1 MTTRS
6 NTPAPR
12 GLGWLALLYAGT
24 FLLGAALHAGFEVPL
39 GFTVLT
45 EPTILPATIVETLCG
60 VALMTAA
67 VAMLRAQ
74 RRWWAVAVT
83 GHAVALGGVLLGV
96 VATRFGP
103 GSGTSLNDA
112 YHAVMLVALSLSL
125 GLLIGRRRL
134 GTRGHAQPAA

>member
-1 MTTRS
+1 MTTPS
-6 NTPAPR
+6 DTPASR
-12 GLGWLALLYAGT
+12 GLGWLALLYAAT
-24 FLLGAALHAGFEVPL
+24 FLLGAALHAGVEVPL

-45 EPTILPATIVETLCG
+45 EPNILPATIVETLCG
-60 VALMTAA
+60 VALMSAA
-67 VAMLRAQ
+67 VAILRAQ

-103 GSGTSLNDA
+103 GSSTPLNDA
-112 YHAVMLVALSLSL
+112 YHAVMLVALSMSL

-134 GTRGHAQPAA
+134 ATPGHARPAA